1 MRKRVYLAEVQT
13 RAVVPRVV
21 LVVSQLLV
29 TTSSV
34 QVGRDL
40 LVGSLV
46 RVVTITEVAE
56 EISTITRAVGMTKRP
71 EVTMKI

>member
-1 MRKRVYLAEVQT
+1 MRVDLVEVQPS
-13 RAVVPRVV
+13 AVVPRVV

-46 RVVTITEVAE
+46 RVPSATEVAE
-56 EISTITRAVGMTKRP
+56 ERPTTTRAAGMTKRP
-71 EVTMKI
+71 ELTMKI

>member
-1 MRKRVYLAEVQT
+1 MRVHLAELQT

-46 RVVTITEVAE
+46 RVVTATEVAE
-56 EISTITRAVGMTKRP
+56 EMSTTTRAAGMTKRR

>member
-1 MRKRVYLAEVQT
+1 MRVDLVEVQQ

-34 QVGRDL
+34 QVGQDL

-46 RVVTITEVAE
+46 RVPTATEVAE
-56 EISTITRAVGMTKRP
+56 EMPTTTRAAGMTKRP
-71 EVTMKI
+71 QVTMKI

>member
-1 MRKRVYLAEVQT
+1 MYLAEVQT

>member
-1 MRKRVYLAEVQT
+1 MRVHLVEVLA

-46 RVVTITEVAE
+46 RVATTTEVAE
-56 EISTITRAVGMTKRP
+56 ETSTTTRAAEMTKRR

>member
-1 MRKRVYLAEVQT
+1 MRVYLAEVQA

-46 RVVTITEVAE
+46 RVATTTEVAE
-56 EISTITRAVGMTKRP
+56 ETSTTTRAVEMTKRR

>member
-1 MRKRVYLAEVQT
+1 MRVGLVEVQT
-13 RAVVPRVV
+13 RVVVPRVV

-40 LVGSLV
+40 HVESLV
-46 RVVTITEVAE
+46 RVATTTEVAE
-56 EISTITRAVGMTKRP
+56 EMSVKTRAAGMTKRP

>member
-1 MRKRVYLAEVQT
+1 MRVHLAEVQT

-46 RVVTITEVAE
+46 RVETATEVAE
-56 EISTITRAVGMTKRP
+56 EMSTTTRAAGMTKRR

>member
-1 MRKRVYLAEVQT
+1 MYLAEVQT

-46 RVVTITEVAE
+46 RVATITEVAE

>member
-1 MRKRVYLAEVQT
+1 MRVHLAEVQT

-46 RVVTITEVAE
+46 RVATATEVAE
-56 EISTITRAVGMTKRP
+56 EMSTTTRAAGMTKRR

>member
-1 MRKRVYLAEVQT
+1 MGLVEVQT
-13 RAVVPRVV
+13 RVVVPRVV

-40 LVGSLV
+40 HVESLV
-46 RVVTITEVAE
+46 RVPTTTEVAE
-56 EISTITRAVGMTKRP
+56 EMSVTTRAAGMTKRP